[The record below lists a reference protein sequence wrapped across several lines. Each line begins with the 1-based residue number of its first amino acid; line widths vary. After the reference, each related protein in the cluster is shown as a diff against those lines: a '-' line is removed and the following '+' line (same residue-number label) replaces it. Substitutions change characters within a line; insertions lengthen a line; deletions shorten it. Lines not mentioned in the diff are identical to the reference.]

1 VNTAT
6 VSTNE
11 ASTWPVRYL
20 CSVFTLFYADAAS
33 ILKPER
39 EIRNAKM
46 KCFANAICALCFAFG
61 RLAAESA
68 VFTAPFG
75 LVFRIEA

>member
-1 VNTAT
+1 
-6 VSTNE
+6 
-11 ASTWPVRYL
+11 
-20 CSVFTLFYADAAS
+20 
-33 ILKPER
+33 
-39 EIRNAKM
+39 M